1 MKTEGRKK
9 TGMAQLVI
17 ACMVVV
23 VVLSAGTAFA
33 EEKIRI
39 AGSGSMITLMND
51 LAKAY
56 MAENKNVRVDINQ
69 KSIES
74 TGGVQS
80 AAAGRVE
87 IGLASRALQND
98 EKALVHAIEISRVAT
113 VIGVNK
119 SVTVKEITSEQLCR
133 IYAGAAKNWK
143 DLGGSA
149 DSIIPLTRPDRD
161 ATKESVR
168 RGIACFRDLKEPP
181 SVIIVPTAP
190 EMTKILSDRPG
201 SIGFTDAIAIEDSAG
216 AIIALTLD
224 GVAPTA
230 DNVRNGRY
238 KMIKG
243 NFLVTKGKPEGEV
256 KAFIDFIKGPKGA
269 KIIEAN
275 KAVPAK

>member
-1 MKTEGRKK
+1 MNTEGRIK
-9 TGMAQLVI
+9 TGIAQLVI

-23 VVLSAGTAFA
+23 MVLSAGTAFA

-51 LAKAY
+51 LARAY
-56 MAENKNVRVDINQ
+56 MAENKGVRIDINQ

-74 TGGVQS
+74 TGGIQS
-80 AAAGRVE
+80 AAAGQVD
-87 IGLASRALQND
+87 IGLASRALKDD
-98 EKALVHAIEISRVAT
+98 EKALVQVTEISRVAT

-133 IYAGAAKNWK
+133 IYAGSAKNWK

-190 EMTKILSDRPG
+190 EITKLLSDRPG
-201 SIGFTDAIAIEDSAG
+201 SVGFTDAIAIENSAG
-216 AIIALTLD
+216 AIIGLKLD

-230 DNVRNGRY
+230 ENVRSGRY
-238 KMIKG
+238 KVIKD
-243 NFLVTKGKPEGEV
+243 NYLVTKGKPEGAV

-275 KAVPAK
+275 KAAPVK

>member
-1 MKTEGRKK
+1 
-9 TGMAQLVI
+9 
-17 ACMVVV
+17 
-23 VVLSAGTAFA
+23 
-33 EEKIRI
+33 
-39 AGSGSMITLMND
+39 
-51 LAKAY
+51 
-56 MAENKNVRVDINQ
+56 
-69 KSIES
+69 
-74 TGGVQS
+74 
-80 AAAGRVE
+80 
-87 IGLASRALQND
+87 
-98 EKALVHAIEISRVAT
+98 

-133 IYAGAAKNWK
+133 IYAGSAKNWK

-190 EMTKILSDRPG
+190 EMTKLLSDRPG
-201 SIGFTDAIAIEDSAG
+201 SVGFTDAIAIENSAG
-216 AIIALTLD
+216 AIIGLKLD

-230 DNVRNGRY
+230 ENVRSGRY
-238 KMIKG
+238 KVIKD
-243 NFLVTKGKPEGEV
+243 NYLVTKGKPEGAV

-275 KAVPAK
+275 KAAPVK

>member
-9 TGMAQLVI
+9 TGMAQLGI
-17 ACMVVV
+17 ACMAVVM
-23 VVLSAGTAFA
+23 VLSAGTAFA

-56 MAENKNVRVDINQ
+56 MAENKNVQIDINQ

-80 AAAGRVE
+80 VAAGWVE
-87 IGLASRALQND
+87 IGLAARALKAD
-98 EKALVHAIEISRVAT
+98 ERALVQATEIARVAT

-133 IYAGAAKNWK
+133 VYAGTVNNWK
-143 DLGGSA
+143 DLGGPA
-149 DSIIPLTRPDRD
+149 GNIVPLTRPDRD

-168 RGIACFRDLKEPP
+168 RGVACFRDLIEPA
-181 SVIIVPTAP
+181 SVVIVPTSP
-190 EMTKILSDRPG
+190 EMSKLLSSRPN
-201 SIGFTDAIAIEDSAG
+201 SIGFTDAVAVDDAGG
-216 AIIALTLD
+216 AIVALKLD
-224 GVAPTA
+224 GVTPTP
-230 DNVRNGRY
+230 DNVRSGKY
-238 KMIKG
+238 KIIKE
-243 NFLVTKGKPEGEV
+243 NYLVTKGQPAGAV

-269 KIIEAN
+269 KIIEGN
-275 KAVPAK
+275 KAVPVK